1 MVVKDQIL
9 DITPLG
15 MIFKVINGKN
25 DTEGRSLDLEWQ
37 LLPKCNMADPLFH
50 IHPEA
55 IETYHILE
63 GEMEFFI
70 KDRWITAKTGDKLKV
85 DKGVKH
91 AFRNPTDSI
100 VKVFNT
106 HEPALNMEEYFED
119 VSKVVAIV

>member
-9 DITPLG
+9 DTTPLG

-25 DTEGRSLDLEWQ
+25 DTEGKSLDLEWQ
-37 LLPKCNMADPLFH
+37 LLPKCNMSDPLFH

-70 KDRWITAKTGDKLKV
+70 KDR
-85 DKGVKH
+85 
-91 AFRNPTDSI
+91 
-100 VKVFNT
+100 
-106 HEPALNMEEYFED
+106 
-119 VSKVVAIV
+119 